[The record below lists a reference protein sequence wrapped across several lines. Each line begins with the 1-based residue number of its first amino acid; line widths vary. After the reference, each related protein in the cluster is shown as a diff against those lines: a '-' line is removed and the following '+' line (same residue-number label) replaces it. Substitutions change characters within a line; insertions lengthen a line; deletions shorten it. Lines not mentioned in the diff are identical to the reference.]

1 MQFPAQAVAAAAI
14 FVLGAAPA
22 ASETSETAEKP
33 TGHSPALSVFE
44 GVEYQMTP
52 RFAFDLSAQHF
63 TVTGGVTDRQIL
75 FGIAVTFG
83 KLQ

>member
-1 MQFPAQAVAAAAI
+1 
-14 FVLGAAPA
+14 
-22 ASETSETAEKP
+22 
-33 TGHSPALSVFE
+33 
-44 GVEYQMTP
+44 MTP